1 VSHGR
6 RKRDVHTSET
16 KTKEVPLQLAI
27 VVRSLEEQEEIIAS
41 QSQISNSNNNNDRS
55 SRRLEASGMNQT
67 IIFNYVYNNKF
78 KMYFTSK
85 IDGLCDVE
93 YSYYKKIFNYY
104 ITIDIL
110 KYKLYNQTNY
120 QLICFND

>member
-6 RKRDVHTSET
+6 RKRDVHSSET

-41 QSQISNSNNNNDRS
+41 QSQISSNNNNNDRT

-67 IIFNYVYNNKF
+67 IIFNY
-78 KMYFTSK
+78 
-85 IDGLCDVE
+85 I
-93 YSYYKKIFNYY
+93 
-104 ITIDIL
+104 
-110 KYKLYNQTNY
+110 
-120 QLICFND
+120 

>member
-6 RKRDVHTSET
+6 RKRDVHTSEN

-55 SRRLEASGMNQT
+55 SRRLEASGMNQN
-67 IIFNYVYNNKF
+67 IIFK
-78 KMYFTSK
+78 
-85 IDGLCDVE
+85 
-93 YSYYKKIFNYY
+93 Y
-104 ITIDIL
+104 I
-110 KYKLYNQTNY
+110 
-120 QLICFND
+120 

>member
-1 VSHGR
+1 MSYGR

-41 QSQISNSNNNNDRS
+41 QSQIGNINNNNDRS

-67 IIFNYVYNNKF
+67 VIFNY
-78 KMYFTSK
+78 
-85 IDGLCDVE
+85 I
-93 YSYYKKIFNYY
+93 
-104 ITIDIL
+104 
-110 KYKLYNQTNY
+110 
-120 QLICFND
+120 